1 MDTQSLINLG
11 LGTSMAAIGWFA
23 RQVWEAV
30 AELRR
35 DVKSI
40 EVAMPTHYVRR
51 DEFAD
56 AIREIRHDLDV
67 GFKRIYDKL
76 DGKADKS

>member
-1 MDTQSLINLG
+1 MDTQNLINIA
-11 LGTSMAAIGWFA
+11 LGTIMAAIGWFA
-23 RQVWEAV
+23 RQIWEAV

-35 DVKSI
+35 DVKEI

-51 DEFAD
+51 DEFAE
-56 AIREIRHDLDV
+56 AIRDLKQDLND

-76 DGKADKS
+76 DGKADK

>member
-11 LGTSMAAIGWFA
+11 LGCVMAGIGWFA
-23 RQVWEAV
+23 RQIWEAV

-35 DVKSI
+35 DMKSI
-40 EVAMPTHYVRR
+40 EVAMPTNYVRR

-56 AIREIRHDLDV
+56 ALRDLKKEISD
-67 GFKRIYDKL
+67 GFLRLHERL
-76 DGKADKS
+76 DGKADK

>member
-11 LGTSMAAIGWFA
+11 LGAAMAGIGWFA

>member
-11 LGTSMAAIGWFA
+11 LSCFMAGLGWFA
-23 RQVWEAV
+23 RQLWEAV
-30 AELRR
+30 SELRR
-35 DVKSI
+35 DLKSI

-51 DEFAD
+51 DEFAEAVKD
-56 AIREIRHDLDV
+56 LRHDLDI

-76 DGKADKS
+76 DNKADKS